1 MVEEYESP
9 QHSTVDKAVG
19 FEKQSPYGARL
30 EWRLPKGNT
39 LFVHLKNKNKVK
51 NKKRWSQV
59 MYMRYILEHKHK
71 QPDSKFAAENI
82 YILALDGDVK
92 FEPEA
97 FLSLMRRLKK
107 SSKIGAACGRI
118 HPIGTGPMVWYQQ
131 FEYAISHWLQKAT
144 EHVTGCVLCSPG
156 CFSLFRGSSILT
168 VLDEY
173 SKLPTEPWHH
183 LQYDQGEDRWLC
195 TLLLKKGKKIQY
207 AAESDAYTFAPEGFR
222 EFYNQRRR
230 WTPSTMANILDVLL
244 SWNEIR
250 KTNTSMSIPY
260 IGYHWFLFIS
270 TLLTPGSIF
279 LLILGAIIISFTWI
293 TPLITLILNVIPVS
307 VFMLMCLY
315 ASTQRQ
321 LQFAAIL
328 SCIYGI
334 IMMIALVGVIRDGI
348 ESGLCSVT
356 TIFII
361 FVVGVFVIS
370 AILHPK
376 EFLCLFPGIIYFF
389 AIPSI
394 SMLMFLYSIGNLHDV
409 SWGTRDTKS
418 ESESLKSKSHEEM
431 VKEKGYFCT
440 VGQFCT

>member
-1 MVEEYESP
+1 LDKQQRENKTNENEKFDLEAHIFFDDAFIENDDGRKNNYVETFIKMVEEYESLE
-9 QHSTVDKAVG
+9 HSTLVKAVG

-118 HPIGTGPMVWYQQ
+118 HPIGTG
-131 FEYAISHWLQKAT
+131 
-144 EHVTGCVLCSPG
+144 
-156 CFSLFRGSSILT
+156 
-168 VLDEY
+168 
-173 SKLPTEPWHH
+173 
-183 LQYDQGEDRWLC
+183 EDRWLC

-250 KTNTSMSIPY
+250 KANTKMELRVDYAPLLP
-260 IGYHWFLFIS
+260 FLS
-270 TLLTPGSIF
+270 YL
-279 LLILGAIIISFTWI
+279 
-293 TPLITLILNVIPVS
+293 
-307 VFMLMCLY
+307 
-315 ASTQRQ
+315 
-321 LQFAAIL
+321 
-328 SCIYGI
+328 
-334 IMMIALVGVIRDGI
+334 
-348 ESGLCSVT
+348 
-356 TIFII
+356 
-361 FVVGVFVIS
+361 
-370 AILHPK
+370 
-376 EFLCLFPGIIYFF
+376 
-389 AIPSI
+389 
-394 SMLMFLYSIGNLHDV
+394 
-409 SWGTRDTKS
+409 
-418 ESESLKSKSHEEM
+418 
-431 VKEKGYFCT
+431 
-440 VGQFCT
+440 